1 MYNIFIPKRIAVIIV
16 FIFPLFLIVSC
27 DTTETNNGTLS
38 LSFSS
43 GSSSQKVTADTLTL
57 ETVKILLR
65 DVKIKQQS
73 GDDSLDIELGPF
85 VVSLNLE
92 GMTTDFA
99 VGDIP
104 PGSYDR
110 VRFRVHKLGGSET
123 PPDPEFRD
131 SSDGSRYS
139 VIVKG
144 NINSIPFIYKSRESA
159 DQDLPLVTPLEIGKN
174 ESANLTITVDPYS
187 WFYNMGILLDPTDP
201 ANESDID
208 NNIENSFE
216 KCFEDNNHDGLV
228 DWFSTY
234 S

>member
-1 MYNIFIPKRIAVIIV
+1 MYNIFNPKRLAFIII

-43 GSSSQKVTADTLTL
+43 GSSSQKVTADILTL

-92 GMTTDFA
+92 GMTTDF
-99 VGDIP
+99 VVSDIP

-131 SSDGSRYS
+131 GSDSSSRYS

-187 WFYNMGILLDPTDP
+187 WFYNEGILLDPTDP

-208 NNIENSFE
+208 DNIENSFE
-216 KCFEDNNHDGLV
+216 NVFEDNNHDGLG
-228 DWFSTY
+228 D
-234 S
+234 

>member
-43 GSSSQKVTADTLTL
+43 GSSSQKVTADILTL

-92 GMTTDFA
+92 GMTTDF
-99 VGDIP
+99 VVSDIP

-131 SSDGSRYS
+131 GSDGSRYS

-159 DQDLPLVTPLEIGKN
+159 DQELQLVTPLEIGKS
-174 ESANLTITVDPYS
+174 ESANLTITVDPYT
-187 WFYNMGILLDPTDP
+187 WFYNEGILLDPTDP

-228 DWFSTY
+228 D
-234 S
+234 

>member
-1 MYNIFIPKRIAVIIV
+1 MYNIFIPKRLAFIIV
-16 FIFPLFLIVSC
+16 FIFSLFLIVSC

-131 SSDGSRYS
+131 GADSSRYS

-216 KCFEDNNHDGLV
+216 KVFEDNNHDGLV
-228 DWFSTY
+228 D
-234 S
+234 